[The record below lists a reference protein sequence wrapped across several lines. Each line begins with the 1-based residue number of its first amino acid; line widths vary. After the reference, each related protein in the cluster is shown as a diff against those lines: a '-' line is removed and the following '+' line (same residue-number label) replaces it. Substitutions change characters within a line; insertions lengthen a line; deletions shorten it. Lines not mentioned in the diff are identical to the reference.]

1 MGKYKYKVV
10 NVDDSSYFVQD
21 GSPFFFRYGKGQRIK
36 APKGS
41 LGIMVFDTKEMARK
55 FIPNPTCRKIKRV
68 IPIGKATV
76 PIKVSRWPDRVELL
90 NEFNMLTLEQRQ
102 LNGNCISPPK
112 GTVCYPEV
120 IVVD

>member
-1 MGKYKYKVV
+1 MTEYKYKVV
-10 NVDDSSYFVQD
+10 NVDDSSYFVQP
-21 GSPFFFRYGKGQRIK
+21 GSSFFFRYGKGQRVK
-36 APKGS
+36 APNGS
-41 LGIMVFDTKEMARK
+41 LGIMVFDAEELAEK
-55 FIPNPTCRKIKRV
+55 FISNPICRKIKRV

-76 PIKVSRWPDRVELL
+76 PLQVSRWPDSAKLL

-102 LNGNCISPPK
+102 LDRGCIAPPK